1 MTNSIK
7 RWLDW
12 NEGDID
18 DFIIE
23 NYCQFKDIMELNSR
37 DLANVNTTYV
47 LMIDNKYQKDERDF
61 YILKYELTQFQALKM
76 VAWKKCTELNDEQI
90 IDLINFDVVK
100 LNELE
105 NFKENIRDMVQT
117 WEAEDEDKDEL
128 RMMTC

>member
-1 MTNSIK
+1 MAESIK

-23 NYCQFKDIMELNSR
+23 NYYQFKDIMELNSR

-61 YILKYELTQFQALKM
+61 YMLKYGLTQFQALKM
-76 VAWKKCTELNDEQI
+76 VSWKRCTELNDEQI

-128 RMMTC
+128 RMMMC